1 MPLLALDGDDAR
13 LELGWQLIGEPHRP
27 PRPVAESLKSVLFV
41 PTEDLVSG
49 FAGNAEVP
57 AHLGHRF
64 AVQETGD
71 KSQAFVHD
79 RTLFPR
85 HPHSPQKS
93 GKCNPCVRYGMS
105 PMSRVAHKGLADTAR
120 LLRWPFFA
128 GPRSNPLRKTTS
140 SGRLP
145 SRSH

>member
-1 MPLLALDGDDAR
+1 MPFLTLDGDDAR

-49 FAGNAEVP
+49 FAGNPEVP

-105 PMSRVAHKGLADTAR
+105 PMSRVAHSPR
-120 LLRWPFFA
+120 RFA
-128 GPRSNPLRKTTS
+128 GRFPLAGRFSWPMSWCRFLS
-140 SGRLP
+140 SLARWL
-145 SRSH
+145 SS

>member
-1 MPLLALDGDDAR
+1 MPFLTLDGDDAR

-49 FAGNAEVP
+49 FAGNPEVP

-105 PMSRVAHKGLADTAR
+105 PMSRVAQYVRPLTERFLECPSTACHS
-120 LLRWPFFA
+120 L
-128 GPRSNPLRKTTS
+128 K
-140 SGRLP
+140 
-145 SRSH
+145 